1 MTTFKTFLMGAPVT
15 KDEIATITSK
25 HAQDA
30 MYRMAKL
37 LKLPDAEISHN
48 QINSAVRAYVTDIF
62 VVEVGDI
69 DEGSADF
76 MGSML
81 SKDLVARLKALLG
94 PGVKVSAGAR
104 VLGAAPSRYLKIR
117 AESEPV

>member
-1 MTTFKTFLMGAPVT
+1 MTTFKTFLLEAPVT

-25 HAQDA
+25 YASDA
-30 MYRMAKL
+30 MHRMAKL

-48 QINSAVRAYVTDIF
+48 QIKSRARAYITDIF
-62 VVEVGDI
+62 VVELGDT
-69 DEGSADF
+69 DVSGADF

-81 SKDLVARLKALLG
+81 AKDLTARLKALLG
-94 PGVKVSAGAR
+94 PGAKVNAR
-104 VLGAAPSRYLKIR
+104 AFVLGGSTTRYLKIR